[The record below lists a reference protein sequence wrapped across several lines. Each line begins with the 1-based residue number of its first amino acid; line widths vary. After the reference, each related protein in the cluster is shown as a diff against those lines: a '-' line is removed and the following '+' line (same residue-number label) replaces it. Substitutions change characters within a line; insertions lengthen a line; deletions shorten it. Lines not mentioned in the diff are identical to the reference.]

1 MYNTNDNVK
10 VQYNDFLQ
18 KYIAINNIAKSKGI
32 CYPSQTPHKVPS
44 FLCDFM
50 SFREKEGTQK
60 KCRGIRIQRNKSRKQ
75 EKAKKYL

>member
-18 KYIAINNIAKSKGI
+18 KYIGINNIAKSKDI

-50 SFREKEGTQK
+50 SFREKDTRK

-75 EKAKKYL
+75 EKARNDL